1 MGVFILRQENFRPSA
16 LPPRRASERG
26 HHAKWIDHV
35 LAKPEQHA
43 RSSDYRFRRG
53 LRAAPMRFTTTFDPI
68 SASARCTYAQK
79 RLSNVI
85 AADAAAAARPKNHT
99 MD

>member
-35 LAKPEQHA
+35 LARKTRAA
-43 RSSDYRFRRG
+43 RSQQRLQVPAWIARG
-53 LRAAPMRFTTTFDPI
+53 
-68 SASARCTYAQK
+68 
-79 RLSNVI
+79 
-85 AADAAAAARPKNHT
+85 ADAVYHNV
-99 MD
+99 